1 MASNGC
7 TGSIPVPG
15 TGLTARFFRW
25 PRFIYFSPGVWIDST
40 LEAARTWRLE
50 LHASKEF
57 RKSFT
62 TRADDWELHL
72 SIDVLDNTKARLIE
86 NHIKRMKSRAY
97 IENLKK
103 YPELVQ
109 KLVAKYS

>member
-1 MASNGC
+1 MAAVYILFSRSLDRFYI
-7 TGSIPVPG
+7 GSCKD
-15 TGLTARFFRW
+15 LAH
-25 PRFIYFSPGVWIDST
+25 
-40 LEAARTWRLE
+40 RLE